1 MAPDNLNLRDG
12 IDHFRYGTTSLRKKS
27 YNVTEEIKHLAFK
40 GIEKKEQIVL
50 KSFLNLAK
58 NELKYKISVL
68 KDNDK
73 SGQGPEILIVADGY
87 DFSDGEETLESLPC
101 IVLGDDLG
109 EEWAGYITNPIQWS
123 DFRLALTQFS
133 EPTPRGSAQKES
145 EAELVVEA
153 EDVAEDNVVDQD
165 VADMSENLVDEELLT
180 TDELYVDDELEEAL
194 PEEAKF
200 AIEETDQEQT
210 KSESLDDFA
219 PIDHEFE
226 LDNMSVDYDSH
237 TNSDY
242 LKVVDDVQQFQDG
255 EADQPSAM
263 LLVTDDESSSTN
275 SVLVIETNSLDAW
288 DFSEAESAADMDSS
302 EIAKQAVAEMD
313 VDDVEAEV
321 VVPDI
326 KSKSGFDIAS
336 GEKYWEEDNE
346 IIADN
351 ISVLCIKHQRKMVYS
366 TKEPGKWLGELQGK
380 KLSKL
385 PLNNDWRPKKGLTA
399 YPISQLIWVDTLM
412 TESDALSGDLKEDVE
427 YILEKWPHF
436 DLLQLDNVLLKL
448 CSLLFVQPES
458 LNSLIEKSGYSRS
471 TVRGLMNACYKEG
484 LLKNTDDVQVD
495 NLIAAGDDG
504 VLGKI
509 KGVFR

>member
-1 MAPDNLNLRDG
+1 M
-12 IDHFRYGTTSLRKKS
+12 
-27 YNVTEEIKHLAFK
+27 TEEIKHLAFK

-68 KDNDK
+68 KGNDK
-73 SGQGPEILIVADGY
+73 SGQEPEILIVADGY
-87 DFSDGEETLESLPC
+87 EFTDSEKALESLPC

-109 EEWAGYITNPIQWS
+109 EEWPGYITHPIQWS
-123 DFRLALTQFS
+123 DFRVALAQFS
-133 EPTPRGSAQKES
+133 EPTPRDSVQDNAAESA
-145 EAELVVEA
+145 AEQ
-153 EDVAEDNVVDQD
+153 EDVAEDSVVELSSDD
-165 VADMSENLVDEELLT
+165 LVQQEVLEASGDLSDSELLT
-180 TDELYVDDELEEAL
+180 ADDLDVEGEEVL
-194 PEEAKF
+194 PEEVKF
-200 AIEETDQEQT
+200 AIEEIDEEPT
-210 KSESLDDFA
+210 KSEGVDEFE

-226 LDNMSVDYDSH
+226 LDNMSIDYASH
-237 TNSDY
+237 TNSEY

-255 EADQPSAM
+255 EAEQPSAM

-288 DFSEAESAADMDSS
+288 DFSEAESAVDLDSS

-313 VDDVEAEV
+313 DIDVEVAQ
-321 VVPDI
+321 PDI
-326 KSKSGFDIAS
+326 KSKSGFDIAP

-351 ISVLCIKHQRKMVYS
+351 ISVLCVKHQRKMVYS

-385 PLNNDWRPKKGLTA
+385 PLNNSWRPKKGLTA
-399 YPISQLIWVDTLM
+399 YPVSQLIWVDTLM

-458 LNSLIEKSGYSRS
+458 LNSLVEKSGYSRS

-495 NLIAAGDDG
+495 NLIAAGGDG